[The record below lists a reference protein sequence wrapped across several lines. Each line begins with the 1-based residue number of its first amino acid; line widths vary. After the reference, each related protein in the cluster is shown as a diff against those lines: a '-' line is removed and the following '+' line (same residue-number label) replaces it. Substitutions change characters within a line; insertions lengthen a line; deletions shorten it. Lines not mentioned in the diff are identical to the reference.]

1 MNLPWTMIYRCHC
14 RGRIRLD
21 LVQSARK
28 RCLCVADCTA
38 LQLKGDIVV
47 MDSKGKHAQE
57 KARCQEQ
64 AYASPDSLTAIIGR
78 LFGSFHNYVVVYGIN
93 TT

>member
-1 MNLPWTMIYRCHC
+1 
-14 RGRIRLD
+14 
-21 LVQSARK
+21 
-28 RCLCVADCTA
+28 
-38 LQLKGDIVV
+38 